1 MRRAVNENPVVQVV
15 VVGILLVLAAFLLMT
30 RVFTSSEEPAP
41 TTDSTETAADPTSSA
56 TEALAPAEST
66 GAPTADS
73 AAAGSAGVAEVA
85 TGAFQAGPGLPAPL
99 VAAYDRGD
107 TVVVLVTRRGGIDD
121 GHVKVAVNSLR
132 ARGDVA
138 VFKTVAKHVAKYS
151 RVAEGVDLNRVP
163 AVIVVSPKAATKGGL
178 PTAAVAYGYR
188 SLESIQQAVRDAGY
202 KGPDLPYHPK

>member
-15 VVGILLVLAAFLLMT
+15 VVGILLVIVAFVLMT
-30 RVFTSSEEPAP
+30 RVFTSSEEPAA
-41 TTDSTETAADPTSSA
+41 TTDSTEAIPVA
-56 TEALAPAEST
+56 TDSGTDALAPTDST
-66 GAPTADS
+66 GAPTTDPAD
-73 AAAGSAGVAEVA
+73 AGSAGVA

-107 TVVVLVTRRGGIDD
+107 TVIVLVTRKGGVDD
-121 GHVKVAVNSLR
+121 RRVKVAIDPLS
-132 ARGDVA
+132 ARGDVT
-138 VFKTVAKHVAKYS
+138 VFETVAKHVADYS

-163 AVIVVSPKAATKGGL
+163 AVIVLSPKTVTKGEM

-202 KGPDLPYHPK
+202 KGPELPYHPK